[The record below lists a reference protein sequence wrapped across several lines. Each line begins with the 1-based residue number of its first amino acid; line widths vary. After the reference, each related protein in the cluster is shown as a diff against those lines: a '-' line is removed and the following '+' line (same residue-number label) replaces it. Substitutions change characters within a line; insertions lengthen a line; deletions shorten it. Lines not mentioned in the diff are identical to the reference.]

1 MSRIWEENELAAQE
15 LERVKCE
22 LDLTRE
28 GIRAW
33 VAEHRGQLSHTDIVQ
48 LLTLAG
54 MKIL

>member
-1 MSRIWEENELAAQE
+1 MSRIWENEEMTAQE

-33 VAEHRGQLSHTDIVQ
+33 VAEHRGQLSHVDIVQ